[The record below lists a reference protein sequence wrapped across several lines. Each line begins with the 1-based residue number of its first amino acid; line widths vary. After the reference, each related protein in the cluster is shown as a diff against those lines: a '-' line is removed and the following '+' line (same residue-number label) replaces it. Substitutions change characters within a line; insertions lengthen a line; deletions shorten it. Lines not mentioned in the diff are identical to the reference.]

1 MKTSILLFLLLQTF
15 FASAQDLKTLV
26 PKGSKVFLQVNDKS
40 AYKKSYDYLEK
51 WGYWKIVENKKDADF
66 KLKVFLMLSTAT
78 GGTTGNIAWA
88 DFYSKDNEDIYTTQC
103 VNFTSNMEVFET
115 VKKLINKQIKT
126 EVE

>member
-66 KLKVFLMLSTAT
+66 NAKWEPMDEKF
-78 GGTTGNIAWA
+78 G
-88 DFYSKDNEDIYTTQC
+88 EQ
-103 VNFTSNMEVFET
+103 MEAIENQEPPPPGWVYEP
-115 VKKLINKQIKT
+115 
-126 EVE
+126 